1 MHSWILIFPLAIILG
16 FLSIGFEETRFATGA
31 GQNALGAL
39 GALFIIAVFVERA
52 QQVYLSAWRGP
63 CKARRK
69 AKVTGLESRLDRLG
83 NDSASDDKRETITD
97 ELQEANKALAEYRS
111 DTQRIALIGGLLL
124 GVVIS
129 FVGPRILSE
138 VIVVYGEM
146 GSWQAALYHGTDILI
161 TGGLLGG
168 GSEGIH
174 KLIALITDFLDM
186 TRANI
191 KKGHRQG

>member
-1 MHSWILIFPLAIILG
+1 MRLWILIFPLPAILG

-63 CKARRK
+63 GKALRK
-69 AKVTGLESRLDRLG
+69 AKVAGLESSLERLG
-83 NDSASDDKRETITD
+83 SDAENSERKTITD
-97 ELQEANKALAEYRS
+97 QLQEANDALAEYRS
-111 DTQRIALIGGLLL
+111 ETQRIALIGGLLL

-138 VIVVYGEM
+138 VIVVYGDM
-146 GSWQAALYHGTDILI
+146 GAWQAALYHGADILI

-174 KLIALITDFLDM
+174 KLIALITDFLDI
-186 TRANI
+186 TRDKI
-191 KKGHRQG
+191 KKNQASR